1 MESLYSV
8 GTTNRYA
15 LFIDEDDDPG
25 DITVPVTNRLD
36 KSDKEKKKAEKPPVK
51 GKGKENKEKA
61 QKAQLQAGKKVA
73 VESSNKRKFSGR
85 GNVRIPA
92 GKCLDVS
99 EGCSL

>member
-51 GKGKENKEKA
+51 GKA
-61 QKAQLQAGKKVA
+61 KKIRRRHRRLSCRR
-73 VESSNKRKFSGR
+73 ERR
-85 GNVRIPA
+85 WR
-92 GKCLDVS
+92 
-99 EGCSL
+99 

>member
-36 KSDKEKKKAEKPPVK
+36 KSDKEKKKAEKPTVK
-51 GKGKENKEKA
+51 GKGKENKEKG
-61 QKAQLQAGKKVA
+61 QKVQLQAGKKVP
-73 VESSNKRKFSGR
+73 VESSNKRKFSW
-85 GNVRIPA
+85 P
-92 GKCLDVS
+92 
-99 EGCSL
+99 